1 MSENLTPKHFL
12 AIEALLTHGN
22 VAEAARAADVSRDTV
37 YRWFKDRT
45 FKHAL
50 KAAEADALE
59 GLSRDL
65 VRLGRKA
72 AATLEAALTDERAGT
87 STKVRAADIVLSRLL
102 QLRELADLE
111 QRVSWLEERIR
122 REDQ

>member
-1 MSENLTPKHFL
+1 MSENLTPKHL
-12 AIEALLTHGN
+12 LVIESLLTHGN

-37 YRWFKDRT
+37 YRWFKDRE
-45 FKHAL
+45 FKRAL
-50 KAAEADALE
+50 KAAEAEALE

-72 AATLEAALTDERAGT
+72 AATLEAALTDEDAT
-87 STKVRAADIVLSRLL
+87 AATKIRAADIVLSRLL

-111 QRVSWLEERIR
+111 QRVSYLEERIR
-122 REDQ
+122 REEG